1 MLRNQQDLQWDQESE
16 INTWSGVIAT
26 DELIAQTIEDQIDD
40 SKLDPCT
47 KAVLNKL
54 RNSTQSDIAA
64 MLTHFAPAKSIFNIN
79 MTIGQVNDNNPN
91 IWAQTTKVSGSS
103 IGINMVFNQ
112 DYINGTG
119 NINRPTDLSIA
130 TTMAHEVIHAYLIS
144 LLEQNLACGS
154 AAICDFPTV
163 YEAYVQQ
170 KITKDDSILPDA
182 HHELIASNY
191 VYAIASA
198 IEEFHTGQPV
208 GSSFPRQIY
217 LDMAKGGL
225 TGTTFFNKN
234 YHNNPNHKNYNDRI
248 RIFARINTEK
258 LGSQYGINTPLGTP
272 CKK

>member
-1 MLRNQQDLQWDQESE
+1 
-16 INTWSGVIAT
+16 
-26 DELIAQTIEDQIDD
+26 
-40 SKLDPCT
+40 
-47 KAVLNKL
+47 
-54 RNSTQSDIAA
+54 
-64 MLTHFAPAKSIFNIN
+64 MLTHFAPVGSIFNIN
-79 MTIGQVNDNNPN
+79 MTIGQVKDNNPN
-91 IWAQTTKVSGSS
+91 FWAQTQKVTGSS
-103 IGINMVFNQ
+103 TDINMVLNQ

-144 LLEQNLACGS
+144 LLEQNLASGS
-154 AAICDFPTV
+154 SAIYDFATV

-170 KITKDDSILPDA
+170 QITKDDSILPDA

-191 VYAIASA
+191 VYSIASS
-198 IEEFHTGQPV
+198 IQEFHTGQPV
-208 GSSFPRQIY
+208 GSGFPRQVY
-217 LDMAKGGL
+217 LDMALGGL

-234 YHNNPNHKNYNDRI
+234 YPNDPNHKNYNDRI

>member
-1 MLRNQQDLQWDQESE
+1 MLINLADVIVKTIPAKYSFLIFNYPVNQQKVYNDGMVYTFESE

-26 DELIAQTIEDQIDD
+26 D
-40 SKLDPCT
+40 
-47 KAVLNKL
+47 
-54 RNSTQSDIAA
+54 
-64 MLTHFAPAKSIFNIN
+64 
-79 MTIGQVNDNNPN
+79 
-91 IWAQTTKVSGSS
+91 
-103 IGINMVFNQ
+103 
-112 DYINGTG
+112 
-119 NINRPTDLSIA
+119 
-130 TTMAHEVIHAYLIS
+130 
-144 LLEQNLACGS
+144 
-154 AAICDFPTV
+154 
-163 YEAYVQQ
+163 
-170 KITKDDSILPDA
+170 
-182 HHELIASNY
+182 ELIASNY

-234 YHNNPNHKNYNDRI
+234 YPNDPNHKNYNDRI